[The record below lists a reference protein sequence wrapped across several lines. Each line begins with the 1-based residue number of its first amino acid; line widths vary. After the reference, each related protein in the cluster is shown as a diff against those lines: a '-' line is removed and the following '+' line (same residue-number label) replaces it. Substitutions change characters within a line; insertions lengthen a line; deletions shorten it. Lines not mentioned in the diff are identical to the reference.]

1 MGFKLMGIQY
11 RADVDGLRAIA
22 VGLVIANHA
31 FEHFCPGG
39 YVGVDVFFV
48 ISGFLITGILVHE
61 TSSGT
66 FSLNG
71 FYARRV
77 RRIFPA
83 LVLVLATVSILG
95 WLHMMP
101 NELLSLGRNVFASAL
116 FSANLMLLSE
126 VDYFDLAARS
136 KPLLHLWSLGVEEQF
151 YLIWPLLLSA
161 LAATRSSSKNTICIV
176 SAISLVSSIYLTRTH
191 SAAAFYL
198 PLTRAWELGAGA
210 CLVLFRDEIL
220 HLMRSRLYRE
230 LAGNLGIGAIAA
242 AAGLFNAKTPFPG
255 AAAIVPVLGAAMFIS
270 APGSFSNTMLSARLP
285 VFIGTISY
293 PLYLWHW
300 PILVFSEL
308 LAMRPLSIGERLIC
322 VLASLSAALLTF
334 LFVERPIRRRS
345 RVVPPLVGAMGIIVA
360 LGITTIEM
368 NGFPNRIPEEIRQAA
383 AVVPGRDFI
392 RYGECH
398 VSATEHGQLSSNCI
412 EKNRK
417 PLVAVWGDSTA
428 AALAAGIYQLD
439 DRVRPGIAQFT
450 LNSCPPVLVEALE
463 LPPSCVEANR
473 DIVGRIIKARP
484 DVVLLHAI
492 WNLYW
497 QESVIGPTVHSL
509 KQEGIRTILV
519 GPVPIWEQ
527 PLPRL
532 YANYYAARG
541 TVLPTRTPE
550 GFRQLP
556 AEDGLRQTAEKL
568 GVQYYSPLA
577 VLCSTSGCLTR
588 TTPNVADIIQSDIVH
603 LTPKGAKFL
612 AKQMIDDLGLA
623 QRIETPEWSGK

>member
-1 MGFKLMGIQY
+1 MGIQY

-39 YVGVDVFFV
+39 YIGVDVFFV

-61 TSSGT
+61 MSSGT
-66 FSLNG
+66 FTLTG

-95 WLHMMP
+95 WLYMMP

-151 YLIWPLLLSA
+151 YLIWPLLLGA
-161 LAATRSSSKNTICIV
+161 LAVTRCSSRKTV
-176 SAISLVSSIYLTRTH
+176 FALSAISLALSIYLTRTH
-191 SAAAFYL
+191 PAAAFYL
-198 PLTRAWELGAGA
+198 PMTRAWELGTGA
-210 CLVLFRDEIL
+210 CLALFRVEIS

-230 LAGNLGIGAIAA
+230 LAGNLGIAAIAA
-242 AAGLFNAKTPFPG
+242 AAVLFNGKTPFPG
-255 AAAIVPVLGAAMFIS
+255 AAAIVPALGAAMFVS
-270 APGSFSNTMLSARLP
+270 ALGSFSNTILSARLP
-285 VFIGTISY
+285 VFIGLISY

-300 PILVFSEL
+300 PFLVFSEL
-308 LAMRPLSIGERLIC
+308 VALRPLSMGERAMC

-345 RVVPPLVGAMGIIVA
+345 LAVTPLVATMSIIAV
-360 LGITTIEM
+360 LGITTVKV
-368 NGFPNRIPEEIRQAA
+368 NGFPDRIPEEIRQAA
-383 AVVPGRDFI
+383 AIVPGRDFI

-398 VSATEHGQLSSNCI
+398 VSAADHTQLSSNCI

-428 AALAAGIYQLD
+428 AALAAGLYQLD

-463 LPPSCVEANR
+463 LPPSCVEANT
-473 DIVGRIIKARP
+473 DIVARIVKARP
-484 DVVLLHAI
+484 DAVLLHAI

-497 QESVIGPTVHSL
+497 QESVIAPTVRSL
-509 KQEGIRTILV
+509 EQEGIRTILV

-532 YANYYAARG
+532 YADYYAARR
-541 TVLPTRTPE
+541 TVLPARIPRF
-550 GFRQLP
+550 FRPLA

-568 GVQYYSPLA
+568 RVQYYSPLA
-577 VLCSTSGCLTR
+577 VLCSASGCLTR
-588 TTPNVADIIQSDIVH
+588 TTPNVGDIIQSDIVH

-612 AKQMIDDLGLA
+612 AKQLIDDLGLA
-623 QRIETPEWSGK
+623 QQTESPERSGK